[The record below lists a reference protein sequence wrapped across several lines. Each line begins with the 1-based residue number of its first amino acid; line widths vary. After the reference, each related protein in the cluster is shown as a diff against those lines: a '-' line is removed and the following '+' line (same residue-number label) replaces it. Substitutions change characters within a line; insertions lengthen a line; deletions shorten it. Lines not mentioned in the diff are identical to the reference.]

1 MRSSRKQVGAWGE
14 QLAAEKLRRNGYEI
28 LAQNYFTPYGEID
41 LIARKEG
48 QVIFV
53 EVKTRT
59 SEDFGLPEEA
69 VSERKKEHIL
79 QSIDH
84 YLQEH
89 PEIECDWRVDVAAI
103 QRVRGSGEAEIV
115 WFENALA

>member
-1 MRSSRKQVGAWGE
+1 MTSSRQRIGFWGE
-14 QLAAEKLRRNGYEI
+14 ELAAEKLRGDGFTI
-28 LAQNYFTPYGEID
+28 LGQNVRTPYGELD
-41 LIARKEG
+41 LIARRDNLI
-48 QVIFV
+48 VFV

-59 SEDFGLPEEA
+59 SQSFAQPEDSITRLK
-69 VSERKKEHIL
+69 REHIL

-89 PEIECDWRVDVAAI
+89 PELDCDWRVDVAAI
-103 QRVRGSGEAEIV
+103 HGKPGGREAEVV